1 MEGTREE
8 ESCGFDDS
16 SKENVMAEVCPDFS
30 QRELNTV
37 IVGITSELQNS
48 HNKYELQVL
57 SFFEN
62 RESRVSTSIVRHS
75 HSLSFFIFNQSQ
87 LELLFN

>member
-1 MEGTREE
+1 MVGTREE

-16 SKENVMAEVCPDFS
+16 SKENIMAEVCPNFS

-37 IVGITSELQNS
+37 VVGITSELQNS

-57 SFFEN
+57 SFFED
-62 RESRVSTSIVRHS
+62 RESRVPTSIVSHS
-75 HSLSFFIFNQSQ
+75 HSLSFFILNQSQ